1 MTFLRLRFL
10 RLRFLVL
17 IALLSACASYAV
29 PLPALD
35 GAEPAP
41 NLTLPTPNGG
51 TLALSDLR
59 GKVVF
64 VNFWG
69 TYCPPCVEEMPAL
82 QATYDALANQGLVVL
97 GVNVEEKPDK
107 VAAWTQQHGITFPIA
122 LSDDGTINP
131 VLGLR
136 RMPTTWFVDANG
148 ILRGKMIGQM
158 DARTARRV
166 ASLLLAEPHN

>member
-1 MTFLRLRFL
+1 MRLGL
-10 RLRFLVL
+10 IVVL
-17 IALLSACASYAV
+17 TALLAACASYAV

-35 GAEPAP
+35 GAKPAP
-41 NLTLPTPNGG
+41 DLTLPTPDGG

-69 TYCPPCVEEMPAL
+69 TYCPPCVDEMPAL
-82 QATYDALANQGLVVL
+82 QTVYDQLSDQGLVVV

-107 VAAWTQQHGITFPIA
+107 VSAWARQHGITFPIA

-131 VLGLR
+131 VLALR

-148 ILRGKMIGQM
+148 ILRGNMVGQM
-158 DARTARRV
+158 DVRTARRV
-166 ASLLLAEPHN
+166 ADLLLAESHP

>member
-1 MTFLRLRFL
+1 MTIRRLFI
-10 RLRFLVL
+10 FVL
-17 IALLSACASYAV
+17 AVFLSACASYAV

-41 NLTLPTPNGG
+41 NLTLPTPEGG

-69 TYCPPCVEEMPAL
+69 TYCPPCVDEMPAL
-82 QATYDALANQGLVVL
+82 QATYDALGDQGLVVV

-136 RMPTTWFVDANG
+136 QMPTTWFVDANG

-158 DARTARRV
+158 DGRTARRV
-166 ASLLLAEPHN
+166 ATLLLAEPRN